1 MSRQTDLLRKAA
13 DTLDDGRDPLST
25 PFLDENT
32 VTLHE
37 CYGMADLMAVGARVV
52 AWALDNPR
60 IASAAFNGMKMEEL
74 IVLMEKAGW
83 GEPR

>member
-13 DTLDDGRDPLST
+13 DALEDQRDPLVS
-25 PFLDENT
+25 PFLGRNE
-32 VTLHE
+32 VTLDE
-37 CYGMADLMAVGARVV
+37 LFDMADLLAVGARVV
-52 AWALDNPR
+52 AWAMDNPR

-83 GEPR
+83 GERR

>member
-13 DTLDDGRDPLST
+13 RALEDGQDPLSAS
-25 PFLDENT
+25 FLDENM
-32 VTLHE
+32 VTLDE
-37 CYGMADLMAVGARVV
+37 CYGLGDLLAAGARVV

-83 GEPR
+83 GAPR